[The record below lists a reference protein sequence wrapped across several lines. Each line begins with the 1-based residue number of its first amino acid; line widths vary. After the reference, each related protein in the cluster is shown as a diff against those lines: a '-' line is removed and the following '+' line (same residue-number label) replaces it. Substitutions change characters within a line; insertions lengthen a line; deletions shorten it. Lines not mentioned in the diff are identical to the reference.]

1 MYLLKFTLSVASL
14 KETFYQNIF
23 HIIGNLSYFPSQMD
37 CQSSQQSASVASLD
51 RVARA
56 RASPSDK
63 NSFKS
68 VCGSYPNAQMRINN
82 NLWYGTCQCVC

>member
-56 RASPSDK
+56 SPSDK

-68 VCGSYPNAQMRINN
+68 VCGSNPKCTDEDQ
-82 NLWYGTCQCVC
+82 